1 MLVIRAHRFLDRGRA
16 AAGLLA
22 RVVVA
27 AALAASVTSCR
38 ERPGRFE
45 VEPEQD
51 DRPGPRIVTVP
62 YTVAKLPPRPP
73 SPVDYAI
80 VRRDVEALEH
90 WAQPRKGAC
99 PRSILDRSEER
110 RLYPLIDVM
119 QGLKY
124 VTVSDGQL
132 YGNYAKVMELTPLGR
147 QALGAQLVEEAE
159 RYVVTIAEREF
170 VAGSERWSWAPNR
183 EDRLEVEFSW
193 RWKPLNEVGA
203 RLTMTAPHSVRDEHF
218 GRVWYQRD
226 GDGWRMDD
234 VSLSDDARDYM
245 WRVTY

>member
-1 MLVIRAHRFLDRGRA
+1 MVHACPFLER
-16 AAGLLA
+16 A
-22 RVVVA
+22 RVVVGVPIRVA
-27 AALAASVTSCR
+27 VVAVFAASVISCR

-80 VRRDVEALEH
+80 VRRDVEALER
-90 WAQPRKGAC
+90 WTQPRKGAC
-99 PRSILDRSEER
+99 PRSIIDRSEER

-124 VTVSDGQL
+124 VTVTDGQL
-132 YGNYAKVMELTPLGR
+132 YGNYVKMMELTPLGR
-147 QALGAQLVEEAE
+147 QALGSRLVEEAE

-170 VAGSERWSWAPNR
+170 VAGSESWSWAPNR
-183 EDRLEVEFSW
+183 QDRLAVEFSW
-193 RWKPLNEVGA
+193 RWRPLNEVGA

-218 GRVWYQRD
+218 GRAWYQRD
-226 GDGWRMDD
+226 GDGWRLDD
-234 VSLSDDARDYM
+234 VSISDDARDYM

>member
-1 MLVIRAHRFLDRGRA
+1 MVGVPM
-16 AAGLLA
+16 
-22 RVVVA
+22 RVAVVA
-27 AALAASVTSCR
+27 VFAASVISCR

-62 YTVAKLPPRPP
+62 YTVARLPPRPP
-73 SPVDYAI
+73 SPVDYAV
-80 VRRDVEALEH
+80 VRRDVEALDR
-90 WAQPRKGAC
+90 WARPRKGAC
-99 PRSILDRSEER
+99 PRSIIDRSEER

-124 VTVSDGQL
+124 VTVTDGQL
-132 YGNYAKVMELTPLGR
+132 YGNYVKLMELTPLGR
-147 QALGAQLVEEAE
+147 QALGARLVEEAE

-170 VAGSERWSWAPNR
+170 VAGSESWSWAPER
-183 EDRLEVEFSW
+183 RDRLAVEFSW

-218 GRVWYQRD
+218 GRAWYRRD
-226 GDGWRMDD
+226 GAGWRLDD
-234 VSLSDDARDYM
+234 VSISDDARDYM